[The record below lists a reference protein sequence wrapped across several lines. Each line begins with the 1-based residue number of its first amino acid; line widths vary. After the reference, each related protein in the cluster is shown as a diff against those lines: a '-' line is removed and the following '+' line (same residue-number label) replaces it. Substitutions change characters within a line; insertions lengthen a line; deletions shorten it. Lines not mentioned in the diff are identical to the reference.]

1 MNKETLWQQTP
12 KKFQPK
18 RKKIIKEMTKEWL
31 VKTINIDLSIPKDE
45 FDKTKNELKKIQKAP
60 YPSVYLD

>member
-12 KKFQPK
+12 KKFQPR
-18 RKKIIKEMTKEWL
+18 RKKTVKEMTKKWL
-31 VKTINIDLSIPKDE
+31 VKTINADLSIPRNE
-45 FDKTKNELKKIQKAP
+45 FDRIKNESKKIQKAP